1 MQCEGMQEDV
11 VVKDDDGMGV
21 TELWVMRC
29 DGWNHAGREKWV
41 KTRISE
47 LVLFLKTNQKSQQGK
62 KLSQDLQA
70 SPYQEV
76 V

>member
-29 DGWNHAGREKWV
+29 DG
-41 KTRISE
+41 
-47 LVLFLKTNQKSQQGK
+47 
-62 KLSQDLQA
+62 
-70 SPYQEV
+70 
-76 V
+76 